1 VGFERSVFLFL
12 WFDWH
17 TYLGFLF
24 SAFFFSFVVL
34 VVRIRSADCRFNF
47 AGGILK
53 TSLLGNSYGI
63 GLYVW
68 LDGRSND
75 WFDRWFDRSF
85 DHWLDIGLTAG
96 QATGLTAGL
105 MAGLTISLTIGLT
118 I

>member
-1 VGFERSVFLFL
+1 
-12 WFDWH
+12 
-17 TYLGFLF
+17 
-24 SAFFFSFVVL
+24 L
-34 VVRIRSADCRFNF
+34 VVRIRSADCVVRFNF